1 MSPYSSQ
8 PSGSHGEDMPLV
20 AMMVESGRKTGQKF
34 SARPGQGESAPL
46 VGPKKAASVVVPKR
60 LQ

>member
-1 MSPYSSQ
+1 M
-8 PSGSHGEDMPLV
+8 

-34 SARPGQGESAPL
+34 SAWPGQGESAPL